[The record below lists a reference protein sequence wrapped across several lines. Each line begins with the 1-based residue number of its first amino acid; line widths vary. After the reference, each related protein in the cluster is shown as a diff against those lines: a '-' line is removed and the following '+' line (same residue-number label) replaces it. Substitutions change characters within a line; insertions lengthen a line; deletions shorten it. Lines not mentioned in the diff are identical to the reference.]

1 LFNAASTALE
11 LLAAGE
17 REPPILGEFE
27 IEARLQLCWA
37 FFAAEARRTDLT
49 FATGATGA

>member
-1 LFNAASTALE
+1 LFNTARAALE

-17 REPPILGEFE
+17 RELPILGEPE
-27 IEARLQLCWA
+27 VGWSWSPWRAL
-37 FFAAEARRTDLT
+37 FAAKARRTDLT

>member
-17 REPPILGEFE
+17 REPPILGE
-27 IEARLQLCWA
+27 
-37 FFAAEARRTDLT
+37 AEA
-49 FATGATGA
+49 GALLALC